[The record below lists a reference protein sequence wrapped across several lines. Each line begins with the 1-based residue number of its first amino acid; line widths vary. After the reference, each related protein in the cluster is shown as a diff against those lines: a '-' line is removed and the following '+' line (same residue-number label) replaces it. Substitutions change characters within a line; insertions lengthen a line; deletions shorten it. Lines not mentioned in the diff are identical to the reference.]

1 MFAALCNPRYC
12 TTIGRGS
19 KDKMKRKVKKIPL
32 GSPLN
37 TSDEDLDLMALVSI
51 TDVAD
56 AQAAARQRMTARG
69 AALLDAARVERPP
82 EEDGALPLGA

>member
-19 KDKMKRKVKKIPL
+19 KDKMKGKVKKIPL

-37 TSDEDLDLMALVSI
+37 TSDEDLDLMALVSL
-51 TDVAD
+51 TDIAD
-56 AQAAARQRMTARG
+56 AQAIARQRMAPRG
-69 AALLDAARVERPP
+69 AALLETTREEPP
-82 EEDGALPLGA
+82 QDEPQTV